1 MKIKV
6 ITRGTVKEVE
16 MEIPF
21 TGEEL
26 LKKLN
31 FSPDAVIILV
41 DGKPV
46 PSTERIESTSVRLIQ
61 VASGG

>member
-1 MKIKV
+1 MKIEVK
-6 ITRGTVKEVE
+6 TRGTVKELD
-16 MEIPF
+16 MNIPF

-26 LKKLN
+26 LKKLH

-41 DGKPV
+41 DGRPV
-46 PSTERIESTSVRLIQ
+46 PCTEPIESTSVHLIQ

>member
-1 MKIKV
+1 MKI
-6 ITRGTVKEVE
+6 EVE
-16 MEIPF
+16 MREGVKELDIEKGI

-26 LKKLN
+26 LKKFN
-31 FSPDAVIILV
+31 FSPDAVIIIV

-46 PSTERIESTSVRLIQ
+46 PYKEKINGKKIKIIQ